1 MIDSDVADYWLLMT
15 WKMNDSFNPNYPG
28 IPSKDIITKQTQRV
42 ILDRWN
48 EGPKKMLVYFIP
60 MEQPSL
66 VNFSRSVNLD
76 SDYIHAVKS
85 GNTLDTFNVVLATD
99 MILNTKENT
108 LNFYVLMKVNNEVI
122 AVLTKEINVE
132 IVILNDLQKVRKV

>member
-1 MIDSDVADYWLLMT
+1 
-15 WKMNDSFNPNYPG
+15 
-28 IPSKDIITKQTQRV
+28 
-42 ILDRWN
+42 
-48 EGPKKMLVYFIP
+48 MLVYFIP